1 MGGRLAW
8 GVQRTDGV
16 GADGRCWLWCPFSRG
31 GGGNCQGGAG
41 RPVISAGPLGGS
53 AGQAPAERA
62 VWEARVQPVSLAT
75 GLFQSQGWRGSVWW
89 EPADL
94 QGSGCTSLWVGRDWE
109 VGQRTASGSG
119 GTGGTGEAAAGFQQE
134 GETCSVQLGDFA
146 VTPLFIPLWSDH
158 RSFSVGI
165 AALGS
170 SVVSH
175 ASSPCTRFPLS
186 CVNWI
191 Y

>member
-1 MGGRLAW
+1 M
-8 GVQRTDGV
+8 
-16 GADGRCWLWCPFSRG
+16 
-31 GGGNCQGGAG
+31 
-41 RPVISAGPLGGS
+41 
-53 AGQAPAERA
+53 
-62 VWEARVQPVSLAT
+62 
-75 GLFQSQGWRGSVWW
+75 WW

-109 VGQRTASGSG
+109 VGQRT
-119 GTGGTGEAAAGFQQE
+119 GEAAAGFQQE
-134 GETCSVQLGDFA
+134 GETCSVQLGGFA
-146 VTPLFIPLWSDH
+146 VTSLFIPLWSDH

-175 ASSPCTRFPLS
+175 ASSPGTRFPLS
-186 CVNWI
+186 SVNWI